1 MENASSLTTGVS
13 SIDLGPDSIVDS
25 VIKNPPVPDP
35 VVYEPKIQ
43 TSYPEPMIYYKF
55 EVENDGDAGVIF
67 FKPDNFDINSNPND
81 TLYSF
86 YFSSVYFPRSSDF
99 EVVVSAANWSTED
112 DGFKIFLDGGVCN
125 EGICYMGIK
134 LGQGKIIACI
144 CLVFFFNITP
154 ISFTP
159 EKGFHF
165 YWAEKGK
172 KKPHIHFWQFFQAF
186 LFEKLCYFSRFSL
199 LPWFKDT
206 IVSVSSEE

>member
-86 YFSSVYFPRSSDF
+86 YFSSVYFPRFSDF
-99 EVVVSAANWSTED
+99 EVVVSAANWSTKD

-154 ISFTP
+154 IISFTP

-165 YWAEKGK
+165 YWAESDTE
-172 KKPHIHFWQFFQAF
+172 FNFDN
-186 LFEKLCYFSRFSL
+186 FSKRFYLRNFVIS
-199 LPWFKDT
+199 
-206 IVSVSSEE
+206 

>member
-154 ISFTP
+154 IISFTSG
-159 EKGFHF
+159 KGFHF
-165 YWAEKGK
+165 YWDESDTE
-172 KKPHIHFWQFFQAF
+172 FN
-186 LFEKLCYFSRFSL
+186 LFNFDNFSKRFYL
-199 LPWFKDT
+199 RN
-206 IVSVSSEE
+206 SVIS